1 MKAKYQE
8 WNEGDRKLF
17 KEWLVGH
24 LSYGEV
30 TVNFTKKDGE
40 EREMRCTLNEE
51 LTPPYEKKTERKVN
65 EEVCFVYDLDKD
77 AWRSFRF
84 DSVTQVRFS
93 IGEA

>member
-1 MKAKYQE
+1 MKARYQE
-8 WNEGDRKLF
+8 WSEEERNQF

-24 LSYGEV
+24 ISYGEV
-30 TVNFTKKDGE
+30 YVTFTKKDGE

-51 LTPPYEKKTERKVN
+51 LAPHYEKKTERKVN
-65 EEVCFVYDLDKD
+65 DEVCFVYDLDKD